1 MNNKI
6 KCFNLIILYKFFL
19 LIILIAVII
28 LSLFSVLSE
37 SSLNLSKA
45 NLENLFFFIR
55 SFFPF
60 ELKTDFLIEIANNI
74 LITVSIATISLFLSL
89 IFAIPISIIGC
100 QSTSKSLLFKGKVDN
115 KSLILR
121 FLLRTNLVFLRS
133 LPELIL
139 AIIFIR
145 IFGLGV
151 TAGIFAIVFTYVGF
165 ISKVFIEIID
175 SSNTHPYKNL
185 IYNGASKFKAF
196 LYGILPQC
204 SNDLISYILF
214 RWECALRTSIIL
226 GVVGAG
232 GIGQQLDFAMK
243 MMALNEVS
251 TIILSLVLLVYI
263 SDILS
268 YWIRKVFCQ

>member
-6 KCFNLIILYKFFL
+6 KFFNLIVPYKFFL
-19 LIILIAVII
+19 FIIFFSII
-28 LSLFSVLSE
+28 ISSLFSVISK
-37 SSLNLSKA
+37 SSLILSIES
-45 NLENLFFFIR
+45 LENLLFFIK
-55 SFFPF
+55 SFFP
-60 ELKTDFLIEIANNI
+60 IEFNWDLFVEIGNNI

-89 IFAIPISIIGC
+89 ILAISISIVGC
-100 QSTSKSLLFKGKVDN
+100 QSISKSLLFKGKISN
-115 KSLILR
+115 KGSISR

-232 GIGQQLDFAMK
+232 GIGQQLDFAIK
-243 MMALNEVS
+243 MMALKEVS
-251 TIILSLVLLVYI
+251 TIIICLIFLVYI
-263 SDILS
+263 SDIFS
-268 YWIRKVFCQ
+268 YWIRRVFCK